1 MFPLYIKRQVLFFD
15 KYTFYLGIYIFC
27 DLAGILL
34 QIKRRMYRNVKR
46 FNVNNC
52 SMQLL
57 NLKILSIKEIKN
69 FMTESKALTNP
80 LNCDK
85 LHLTSYG

>member
-1 MFPLYIKRQVLFFD
+1 ML
-15 KYTFYLGIYIFC
+15 C
-27 DLAGILL
+27 LL
-34 QIKRRMYRNVKR
+34 LKNVKR
-46 FNVNNC
+46 FNVNIC

-57 NLKILSIKEIKN
+57 NLKILSIKKIKN

-85 LHLTSYG
+85 LYLTSYG